1 MVTAKDIDKV
11 IRRLEL
17 GGKFGD
23 DNRARF
29 PNQLHRVSVLRRKHV
44 SI

>member
-1 MVTAKDIDKV
+1 MTAKHIDNV
-11 IRRLEL
+11 VGRLEL
-17 GGKFGD
+17 DGKFGD